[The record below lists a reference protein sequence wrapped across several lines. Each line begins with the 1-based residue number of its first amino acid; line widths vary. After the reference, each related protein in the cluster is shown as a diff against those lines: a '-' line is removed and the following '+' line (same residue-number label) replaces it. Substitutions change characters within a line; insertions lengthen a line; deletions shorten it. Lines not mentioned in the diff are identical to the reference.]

1 MIDLLSKSSGKE
13 WYYQKQI
20 KFFKEL
26 ETVAVI
32 FFKAKYGKWLEP

>member
-1 MIDLLSKSSGKE
+1 MIDLLSKSSGDE

-26 ETVAVI
+26 DTVAVM
-32 FFKAKYGKWLEP
+32 FFKAQ